1 MSKLYGEQHRALQDE
16 FGTRDMADRIEQI
29 TCKTEFDEESIG
41 FIETRDMFFLTT
53 VDGQGQPTVSY
64 KGGDPGFVKVID
76 SMTLIFP
83 SYDGNGMF
91 LSMGN
96 VAQHAEVGMLFI
108 SFDRP
113 HRIRLQGTASISRD
127 DPMMTHYKKADFLVR
142 VQLSALWQNCPR
154 YIHRYEKVNPSRYV
168 PREDCETPIAQW
180 KRIDLM
186 QDVLPAHDAAQV
198 QTAGT
203 IGITEWIE
211 KVKSGDPTA

>member
-1 MSKLYGEQHRALQDE
+1 MSKLYGEAHRALQDE
-16 FGTRDMADRIEQI
+16 FGTRNMADRIEQI

-41 FIETRDMFFLTT
+41 FIETRDMFFLAT

-113 HRIRLQGTASISRD
+113 HRIRVQGTASISRD
-127 DPMMTHYKKADFLVR
+127 DPMMTHYKEADFLVR